1 MQRILIKQR
10 YHSGFGGIRLNFQM
24 NPHGMFD
31 TTNPHMYMDIIK
43 PIMAK
48 VEAATCASI
57 LNLYHGKRIDR
68 KIKWLKK

>member
-1 MQRILIKQR
+1 
-10 YHSGFGGIRLNFQM
+10 M

-48 VEAATCASI
+48 MESSNMRSTEDLFLI
-57 LNLYHGKRIDR
+57 LQQKMINELI
-68 KIKWLKK
+68 